1 LDSSDVGLVVS
12 ILCQIPRGLLDRFT
26 AVISN
31 SCSAI
36 FLLQG
41 VDMRIAFLG
50 LGIMGRA
57 MALNLVKAGHEV
69 TVWNRTPG
77 KDVEGAKTAA
87 SPADAARDAEVIWLC
102 VADTKAVESVLF
114 GPQGVDES
122 LAAGQIIVDSST
134 ISPSATRRFA
144 ERVGAKGVQ
153 YVDAPV
159 TGSKVGAEN
168 GTLIFIVGG
177 EEAAIERLKPL
188 FAATGKKIFRM
199 GETGKGE
206 AAKLVMN
213 LQIALIFEGFAEA
226 LTLATKLGV
235 DAETLLPLIEA
246 SMVRSG
252 VVDYKAPFILKR
264 DFSANFPLRLMRKD
278 IRLALEAAKEARVK
292 LPGLETVEEIYEMAT
307 EDGHENL
314 DYAATLTLLEKWAGI
329 EVKGTAA

>member
-1 LDSSDVGLVVS
+1 
-12 ILCQIPRGLLDRFT
+12 
-26 AVISN
+26 
-31 SCSAI
+31 
-36 FLLQG
+36 
-41 VDMRIAFLG
+41 MRIAFLG

-77 KDVEGAKTAA
+77 KDVEGAKTATC
-87 SPADAARDAEVIWLC
+87 PAEAARDAEVIWLC
-102 VADTKAVESVLF
+102 VADTEAVESVLF

-122 LAAGQIIVDSST
+122 LADGQIIVDSST

-206 AAKLVMN
+206 AAKLAMN

-264 DFSANFPLRLMRKD
+264 DFSPNFPLRLMRKD

-329 EVKGTAA
+329 EVKGAAA